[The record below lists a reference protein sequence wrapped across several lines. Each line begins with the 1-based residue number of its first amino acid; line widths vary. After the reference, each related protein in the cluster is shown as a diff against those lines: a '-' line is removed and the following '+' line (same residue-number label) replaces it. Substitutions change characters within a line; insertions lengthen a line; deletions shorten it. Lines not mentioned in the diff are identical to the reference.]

1 MSFVVVICMISSTV
15 FLLFYFCK
23 TFQADIDNSGT
34 IDYSEFVAAMLHLNK
49 IEKEDHL
56 YAAFSYF
63 DKDGSGY
70 ITQDE
75 LQQACE
81 QFGLEAIHLEDVIR
95 EVDQDNVKRSSIT
108 LF

>member
-1 MSFVVVICMISSTV
+1 
-15 FLLFYFCK
+15 
-23 TFQADIDNSGT
+23 
-34 IDYSEFVAAMLHLNK
+34 MLHLNK
-49 IEKEDHL
+49 IQKEDHL

-81 QFGLEAIHLEDVIR
+81 QFGLGDAHLEDIIR
-95 EVDQDNVKRSSIT
+95 EVDQDNVNGFLPVVISVSFSLGHKIVNRIWYDILFILFRMGALIT
-108 LF
+108 VNL